1 MSLMVDRSLI
11 YRFYDDTD
19 DEDRDDFLVKEIR
32 CCDCFFDK
40 IIAIIDEKTEVSF
53 EILYEKLRVG
63 PRRYSQGDVYLFFS
77 EISIFCCERS
87 KVIFERVCEVD
98 KEKMDEN
105 CLAASIDFCCL
116 YYLSRESWI
125 RSLCDGCQRTILK
138 IVSERL
144 IKIKI

>member
-1 MSLMVDRSLI
+1 MALI
-11 YRFYDDTD
+11 TNRPLVWRIYDDSD
-19 DEDRDDFLVKEIR
+19 DEDRDDFLIKEIR
-32 CCDCFFDK
+32 CCECFLDRILAVIEEELTFEK
-40 IIAIIDEKTEVSF
+40 I
-53 EILYEKLRVG
+53 YRKLRVWKG
-63 PRRYSQGDVYLFFS
+63 YNRANEIYMFFS

-87 KVIFERVCEVD
+87 KVIFEQVCEVD